1 MKSRITEEFR
11 RAFARLP
18 KNVQRQ
24 ARKAYR
30 RFQDSPDY
38 PALHFKKIHILREIY
53 SIRITQNYHALGALQ
68 DDEIIWF
75 WIGSHAEYDKLL
87 KNL

>member
-1 MKSRITEEFR
+1 MKSSITEEFR
-11 RAFARLP
+11 DAFARLP

-30 RFQDSPDY
+30 IFQDTQNN
-38 PALHFKKIHILREIY
+38 PALHFKKIHTLREIY
-53 SIRITQNYHALGALQ
+53 SIRITQNYRALGTIK

-87 KNL
+87 KKL

>member
-1 MKSRITEEFR
+1 MKSSITEEFR
-11 RAFARLP
+11 DAFARLP
-18 KNVQRQ
+18 KDVQRQ

-30 RFQDSPDY
+30 RFQDSADY
-38 PALHFKKIHILREIY
+38 PALHFKKIHTLREIY
-53 SIRITQNYHALGALQ
+53 SIRITQNYRALGTIQ

-87 KNL
+87 KKL